1 MMEGCDA
8 VGVGMDSEPKVH
20 QKAEIEEESRT
31 SDRMG
36 GSWKMHCRMSGLMG
50 KKGSARPEES

>member
-1 MMEGCDA
+1 MKPKSRILTSVMERCDA
-8 VGVGMDSEPKVH
+8 VGVGMDSEPKVR

-36 GSWKMHCRMSGLMG
+36 GRCIAG
-50 KKGSARPEES
+50 

>member
-1 MMEGCDA
+1 
-8 VGVGMDSEPKVH
+8 MDSEPKVR

-36 GSWKMHCRMSGLMG
+36 GFVEDALQGEWTDGEKRLSQ
-50 KKGSARPEES
+50 A

>member
-1 MMEGCDA
+1 
-8 VGVGMDSEPKVH
+8 MDSEPKVR

-36 GSWKMHCRMSGLMG
+36 GSWKMQCRMSGLMG
-50 KKGSARPEES
+50 KKGSARPEGS